1 MKRWVAAALLG
12 CCMNA
17 GHAMGLFPHHS
28 HESYDGGPHRN
39 GFSSRNDVIPAVPEP
54 ETYMMFGA
62 GLAIVLW
69 LVKGK

>member
-12 CCMNA
+12 SCMNA

-28 HESYDGGPHRN
+28 HDTFGGGQHHS
-39 GFSSRNDVIPAVPEP
+39 GLSSRNDVIPAVPEP

-69 LVKGK
+69 IVKRK